1 MGIVRILVHIKLKIE
16 DQSYIYFAVIIYVIR
31 VISRGYSITTLEMK
45 LCMYSCPY
53 TLTKMSRIL

>member
-31 VISRGYSITTLEMK
+31 VISRGYSNTTLEMK
-45 LCMYSCPY
+45 LCTYPCPY